1 MNHQQF
7 GHCPLPKAESP
18 QTVTLAHGEGGRH
31 SRELLEGRILPL
43 LSQHTACKLTNY
55 RTDAAYLECDTRRL
69 AFSTDSYVVSPLF
82 FPGGDIGKL
91 AVFGTCNDLSMVGAE
106 PKWLSVS
113 LILEEGFSLSILDR
127 VVQSLATAANEAK
140 VQIATGDTKVVPK
153 GCVDGL
159 FINTAGIGILGAS
172 RFGGG
177 ESLAPGNKILVTGPI
192 GQHGLS
198 ILSAREKFGME
209 TEIISDCGLLW
220 PAVESLLN
228 EGIAIRAMRD
238 ATRGGVAAVLHEWA
252 RDCGHSMVIDQTRV
266 PLSSEARGMTELLG
280 LDPLFIANEGTML
293 IGLEEHDVS
302 KALKILQNVPIS
314 RNVQLLGEVQ
324 LRKLAPVSV
333 ERSLGRLIPLD
344 ELSHSL
350 LPRIC

>member
-1 MNHQQF
+1 
-7 GHCPLPKAESP
+7 
-18 QTVTLAHGEGGRH
+18 
-31 SRELLEGRILPL
+31 
-43 LSQHTACKLTNY
+43 
-55 RTDAAYLECDTRRL
+55 
-69 AFSTDSYVVSPLF
+69 LF

-113 LILEEGFSLSILDR
+113 LILEEGFSLAILDR
-127 VVQSLATAANEAK
+127 VVQSITMAANEAR

-159 FINTAGIGILGAS
+159 FINTSGIGVLGGS

-177 ESLAPGNKILVTGPI
+177 ESLVPGNKILVTGTI

-198 ILSAREKFGME
+198 ILSAREEFGIE
-209 TEIISDCGLLW
+209 AEITSDCGLLW
-220 PAVESLLN
+220 PAVKSLLD
-228 EGIAIRAMRD
+228 GGVAVRAMRD

-252 RDCGHSMVIDQTRV
+252 RDCGHSMVIEQARV
-266 PLSSEARGMTELLG
+266 PISMEARGLTELLG

-293 IGLEEHDVS
+293 IGVEEQDVS
-302 KALKILQNVPIS
+302 KALKILEKVPIS
-314 RNVQLLGEVQ
+314 RKARLLGEVQ
-324 LRKLAPVSV
+324 TRKLAPVAV

>member
-1 MNHQQF
+1 MSHQQL
-7 GHCPLPKAESP
+7 GQCPLLRAETS
-18 QTVTLAHGEGGRH
+18 QAVTLAHGEGGRL
-31 SRELLEGRILPL
+31 SRELLEERILPL
-43 LSQHTACKLTNY
+43 LCQHSGCRIANY
-55 RTDAAYLECDTRRL
+55 RTDAAYLECDAKRL

-113 LILEEGFSLSILDR
+113 LILEEGFSLSALDR
-127 VVQSLATAANEAK
+127 VVQSLAMAANEAK

-159 FINTAGIGILGAS
+159 FINTSGIGIIGAS

-198 ILSAREKFGME
+198 ILSVREEFGIE
-209 TEIISDCGLLW
+209 AEIGSDCGSLW
-220 PAVESLLN
+220 PAVKSLLD
-228 EGIAIRAMRD
+228 GGVAVRAMRD

-252 RDCGHSMVIDQTRV
+252 RDCGHSMVVDQARV
-266 PLSSEARGMTELLG
+266 PLSMEARGLTELLG

-293 IGLEEHDVS
+293 IGVEEQDVS
-302 KALKILQNVPIS
+302 RALKILEKVPIS
-314 RNVQLLGEVQ
+314 RNAQLLGEVQ
-324 LRKLAPVSV
+324 TRKIAPVAV

>member
-1 MNHQQF
+1 
-7 GHCPLPKAESP
+7 
-18 QTVTLAHGEGGRH
+18 
-31 SRELLEGRILPL
+31 
-43 LSQHTACKLTNY
+43 
-55 RTDAAYLECDTRRL
+55 
-69 AFSTDSYVVSPLF
+69 
-82 FPGGDIGKL
+82 
-91 AVFGTCNDLSMVGAE
+91 MVGAE

-127 VVQSLATAANEAK
+127 VVQSLAMAANEAK

-159 FINTAGIGILGAS
+159 FINTSGIGIIGAS

-177 ESLAPGNKILVTGPI
+177 ESLTPGNKILVTGPI

-198 ILSAREKFGME
+198 ILSVREEFGIE
-209 TEIISDCGLLW
+209 AEIRSDCGLLW
-220 PAVESLLN
+220 PAVKSLL
-228 EGIAIRAMRD
+228 EGGVAVRAMRD

-252 RDCGHSMVIDQTRV
+252 RDCGHSMVVEQARV
-266 PLSSEARGMTELLG
+266 PLSMEARGLVELLG

-293 IGLEEHDVS
+293 IAVEEQDVS
-302 KALKILQNVPIS
+302 RALKILEKAPIC
-314 RNVQLLGEVQ
+314 RNAQLLGEVQ
-324 LRKLAPVSV
+324 TRKIAPVAV